1 MINNRLPPWFK
12 KRIPEPGIM
21 SGMRTLIDG
30 LSLHT
35 ICENALCPNIGDCF
49 SRKTAT
55 FLLLGDTC
63 TRNCTFCAVKKGVP
77 EAVDEEEPDHLAE
90 AVKRLGL
97 RHIVITSVTR
107 DDLSDGG
114 AAHFAHTIRR
124 LRAEDRALTVEVL
137 VPDFTGSP
145 EAVRLVVDARPE
157 VINHNL
163 ETVPRLYPEVRP
175 QADYQRSLELLR
187 LVKELGGRI
196 ITKSGLM
203 VGLGETR
210 DEMLR
215 VMTDLREV
223 DCDLITIGQYLAP
236 SSEHH
241 PVVRFVSPDEFSE
254 YERIGLE
261 MGFRAVASAPLV
273 RSSFDATHLYARATA
288 GLKQEHG

>member
-1 MINNRLPPWFK
+1 MRSRLPPWFK
-12 KRIPEPGIM
+12 KRIPEPGTM
-21 SGMRTLIDG
+21 SGMRVLMNG
-30 LSLHT
+30 LSLNT
-35 ICENALCPNIGDCF
+35 ICESGLCPNIGDCF
-49 SRKTAT
+49 SKGTAT

-77 EAVDEEEPDHLAE
+77 GPVDEEEPEHLAE
-90 AVKRLGL
+90 AVRKLGL
-97 RHIVITSVTR
+97 KHVVITSVTR

-114 AAHFAHTIRR
+114 ATHFARTIRR

-137 VPDFTGSP
+137 VSDFAGSP
-145 EAVRLVVDARPE
+145 EAVRLVVDACPD

-175 QADYQRSLELLR
+175 KADYKRSLELLR
-187 LVKELGGRI
+187 LVKELDGRI

-215 VMTDLREV
+215 VMDDLREV
-223 DCDLITIGQYLAP
+223 DCGLLTIGQYLAP

-254 YERIGLE
+254 YERIGQE

-273 RSSFDATHLYARATA
+273 RSSFDAAHLYTRANAR
-288 GLKQEHG
+288 LK

>member
-1 MINNRLPPWFK
+1 MKSRLPPWFK
-12 KRIPEPGIM
+12 KRTPEPGTM
-21 SGMRTLIDG
+21 SGMRSLMDG
-30 LSLHT
+30 LGLHT
-35 ICENALCPNIGDCF
+35 ICESALCPNIGDCF
-49 SRKTAT
+49 SQGTAT
-55 FLLLGDTC
+55 FLLLGDIC
-63 TRNCTFCAVKKGVP
+63 TRNCTFCAVKKGTP
-77 EAVDEEEPDHLAE
+77 GSVDEEEPEHLAE
-90 AVKRLGL
+90 AVRQLGL
-97 RHIVITSVTR
+97 KYVVITSVTR

-114 AAHFAHTIRR
+114 ATHFARTIRR

-137 VPDFTGSP
+137 VPDFDGSP
-145 EAVRLVVDARPE
+145 EAVRLVVDARPD

>member
-1 MINNRLPPWFK
+1 MRSRLPPWFK
-12 KRIPEPGIM
+12 KRIPEPGTM
-21 SGMRTLIDG
+21 SGMRVLMNG
-30 LSLHT
+30 LSLNT
-35 ICENALCPNIGDCF
+35 ICESGLCPNIGDCF
-49 SRKTAT
+49 SKGTAT

-77 EAVDEEEPDHLAE
+77 GPVDEEEPEHLAE
-90 AVKRLGL
+90 AVRQLGL
-97 RHIVITSVTR
+97 KHVVITSVTR

-114 AAHFAHTIRR
+114 ATHFARTIRR

-137 VPDFTGSP
+137 VSDFAGSP
-145 EAVRLVVDARPE
+145 EAVRLVVDACPD

-175 QADYQRSLELLR
+175 KADYKRSLELLR
-187 LVKELGGRI
+187 LVKELDGRI

-215 VMTDLREV
+215 VMDDLREV
-223 DCDLITIGQYLAP
+223 DCGLLTIGQYLAP

-254 YERIGLE
+254 YERIGQE

-273 RSSFDATHLYARATA
+273 RSSFDAAHLYTRANAR
-288 GLKQEHG
+288 LK

>member
-1 MINNRLPPWFK
+1 MNNRLPSWFK
-12 KRIPEPGIM
+12 KRIPEPGTM

-35 ICENALCPNIGDCF
+35 ICESALCPNIGDCF
-49 SRKTAT
+49 SQGTAT

-77 EAVDEEEPDHLAE
+77 ETVDEEEPEHLAE

-114 AAHFAHTIRR
+114 AAHFARTIRR
-124 LRAEDRALTVEVL
+124 LQAEDRALTVEVL
-137 VPDFTGSP
+137 VPDFAGSP
-145 EAVRLVVDARPE
+145 EALRLVVDARPD

-175 QADYQRSLELLR
+175 KADYQRSLELLR
-187 LVKELGGRI
+187 LVKELDGRI

-203 VGLGETR
+203 VGLGETK

-215 VMTDLREV
+215 VMADLREV
-223 DCDLITIGQYLAP
+223 DCGLLTIGQYLAP

-241 PVVRFVSPDEFSE
+241 PVVRFVTPDEFSE
-254 YERIGLE
+254 YERIGQD
-261 MGFRAVASAPLV
+261 MGFRAVASSPLV
-273 RSSFDATHLYARATA
+273 RSSFDAARLYARATE
-288 GLKQEHG
+288 GLK